1 MTMPSL
7 LPLHVFAGLVALL
20 SGTAAMSFR
29 KGSRRHRETG
39 HVFVVSMLGLGAT
52 GAYIGFTRHEML
64 NGVMGVL
71 TFYLVT
77 TAWLTARRADA
88 RTSPFD
94 YAALLVPLALA
105 AGLAFYGVEA
115 ARTPKGALQ
124 GYPAFAYFIFGSLAL
139 FFAAGDVR
147 MLARGGVSGT
157 QRLARHLGRM
167 CFGLFIATASFF
179 TRTSLFPVVFRTTHL
194 LEVLT
199 FLPLLLMLFW
209 LVRIRRHSWS
219 FFESYRSAAPSMSLP
234 SK

>member
-1 MTMPSL
+1 
-7 LPLHVFAGLVALL
+7 
-20 SGTAAMSFR
+20 
-29 KGSRRHRETG
+29 
-39 HVFVVSMLGLGAT
+39 
-52 GAYIGFTRHEML
+52 
-64 NGVMGVL
+64 MGVL

-88 RTSPFD
+88 HTSPVD

-115 ARTPKGALQ
+115 ASTPKGALQ

-167 CFGLFIATASFF
+167 CFGLFIATGC
-179 TRTSLFPVVFRTTHL
+179 LFPLTSSFRLVFRTPHPLDL
-194 LEVLT
+194 LA
-199 FLPLLLMLFW
+199 FLPFRLD
-209 LVRIRRHSWS
+209 
-219 FFESYRSAAPSMSLP
+219 
-234 SK
+234 